1 MKDSLIGRSTSPR
14 HRNNLSSTGR
24 AYTTAYFAGLDANL
38 QLGLA
43 LVFCLYLVVTV
54 GTFSK
59 LPSPGTTGSSVQGIL
74 EGHNNNAWVR
84 RAKVLLRGK
93 YYKPATTPEEL
104 MGLIQQEEA
113 KLKETGDQEEK
124 LVDHSNSLRAVPQ
137 PPPQQQPEQ
146 HPAFAQV
153 ARQSPQIPV
162 NVDLAAIAQVQ
173 RTFPI
178 RACDDM
184 EEIDHPGYQ
193 YADFHGPNPPPAKMK
208 VPKYWNPPAYG
219 GDVRQYLGDYGKRLI
234 TPQEALSIGSKTP
247 DGQETIYIT
256 IASYRDPECP
266 ITIFSIFTRAQYP
279 ERLRV
284 AVIDQRL
291 DGDMHCITPATPCAE
306 NPDQVLCKYAGQI
319 EALEMDA
326 RLGIGPVF
334 ARHLG
339 YRHYRGEYFAMQ
351 VDAHVRFV
359 EHWDRSL
366 VEQWHQ
372 ANNEMAVLSTYLSDL
387 NKSIDPQTHKAIR
400 PGRPIMC
407 ATDYEGTGKYKHLR
421 HGQQPEGPAMIHGE
435 PTLHPFWA
443 AGFSFGRGHFV
454 VQVPYDQY
462 LPM

>member
-1 MKDSLIGRSTSPR
+1 MKDSSLKGRGTSPR
-14 HRNNLSSTGR
+14 HRSNSSR
-24 AYTTAYFAGLDANL
+24 VSTTAYFAGLDANL

-59 LPSPGTTGSSVQGIL
+59 LPSPDTSGVQGL
-74 EGHNNNAWVR
+74 VEGNNNNNNNNNNWVR

-93 YYKPATTPEEL
+93 YYKPATTPEDL

-113 KLKETGDQEEK
+113 KLKEAESDE
-124 LVDHSNSLRAVPQ
+124 VDPKNPPLAVPL
-137 PPPQQQPEQ
+137 PPQQEPL
-146 HPAFAQV
+146 PA
-153 ARQSPQIPV
+153 

-178 RACDDM
+178 RATDDM

-219 GDVRQYLGDYGKRLI
+219 GDVRKYLGDYGKRLI
-234 TPQEALSIGSKTP
+234 TLREALSIGSKTP

-266 ITIFSIFTRAQYP
+266 ITIDSIFTRAQYP
-279 ERLRV
+279 GRLRV

-291 DGDMHCITPATPCAE
+291 DEDMHCIIPATPCAE

-359 EHWDRSL
+359 EHWDTSL

-387 NKSIDPQTHKAIR
+387 NNSIDPVTFKAIR